1 MFCIKCHSENTK
13 VTNSRPHKKRASIW
27 RRRQCLACKTTF
39 TTIETVSTDGML
51 TVADNAGTSPFSI
64 SRLLISIAP
73 LLSEQS
79 SAPDDAYWLAVTT
92 YEKALAI
99 GEDKSSTQSGN
110 DNQTQG
116 RASELDKFKLFYEVS
131 TTTQEERSRIKRQS
145 RNSSR

>member
-99 GEDKSSTQSGN
+99 GEPQIHTNELAGIAFGAIERFDST
-110 DNQTQG
+110 
-116 RASELDKFKLFYEVS
+116 AALKYALDHRL
-131 TTTQEERSRIKRQS
+131 TRLP
-145 RNSSR
+145 SSRAKRPKNS